1 MLGAIIGDIIGS
13 AYEFH
18 STKSLNFP
26 LFTNRSTFTDD
37 TVLTMATAI
46 WILEG
51 KDYVQILKDFTRR
64 YPNRGYGSNY
74 FQWAHSTNNEPY
86 NSFGNG
92 SAMRISPVGFAYST
106 RAEVITKA
114 KESALVTH
122 NHPEGI
128 KGAQA
133 VALSIFLARKGKN
146 KTEIKTL
153 IEKDFGYNLSRTY
166 QDIQS
171 DYSFDVSCQGSVPEA
186 IIAFLA
192 SNDFEDSIRK
202 AIALGG
208 DADTQ
213 ACIVGGIAE
222 AYFKEIPGKFKEEAL
237 NRLPQEFITIL
248 DRFYQ
253 EKMGQKLSG

>member
-18 STKSLNFP
+18 PTKSLDFP
-26 LFTNRSTFTDD
+26 LFTNRSIFTDD
-37 TVLTMATAI
+37 TVLTTATAI

-51 KDYVQILKDFTRR
+51 KDYVQTLKDFTRR
-64 YPNRGYGSNY
+64 YPKRGYGSNY
-74 FQWAHSTNNEPY
+74 FQWAHSTNNEPC
-86 NSFGNG
+86 NSFGNR
-92 SAMRISPVGFAYST
+92 SAMRVSPVGFACST
-106 RAEVITKA
+106 LAEVLTKA
-114 KESALVTH
+114 KESAVATH

-133 VALSIFLARKGKN
+133 VALAIFLARQGKT
-146 KTEIKTL
+146 KTEIKTR
-153 IEKDFGYNLSRTY
+153 IEKEFGYDLSRIY
-166 QDIQS
+166 QDIQP

-192 SNDFEDSIRK
+192 SDDFEDAIRK

-213 ACIVGGIAE
+213 ACIAGGIAE
-222 AYFKEIPGKFKEEAL
+222 AYYKGIPGKLKEEAL
-237 NRLPQEFITIL
+237 NRLPQEFIIIL
-248 DRFYQ
+248 NRFYR
-253 EKMGQKLSG
+253 EKLGQKLSV